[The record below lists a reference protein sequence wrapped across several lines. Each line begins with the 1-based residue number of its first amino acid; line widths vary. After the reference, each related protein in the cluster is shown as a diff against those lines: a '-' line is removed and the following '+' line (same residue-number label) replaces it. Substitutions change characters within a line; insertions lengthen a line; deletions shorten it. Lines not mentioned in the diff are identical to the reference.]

1 VGDITW
7 PAQAMLL
14 HDAYDRGMITCNV
27 RWTVRLVTN
36 ACGVGVD
43 DNEAVGEQ
51 TNIILRTRDSSKAD
65 GEKFRV
71 KFQRSRNVTV

>member
-1 VGDITW
+1 MGDITW

-14 HDAYDRGMITCNV
+14 HDAYDRGMITCNAV
-27 RWTVRLVTN
+27 DRAIRN
-36 ACGVGVD
+36 QCMRFGVD

>member
-1 VGDITW
+1 MGDITW

-27 RWTVRLVTN
+27 RWTVRFVTN

-51 TNIILRTRDSSKAD
+51 TNIILRTR
-65 GEKFRV
+65 EQQQNRRREFRV

>member
-1 VGDITW
+1 MGDITW

-27 RWTVRLVTN
+27 RWT